1 MESLE
6 KKRAL
11 IAIDLGAQSCRVS
24 LLNWN
29 GDVPEISPV
38 HRFPNAPVQT
48 QSGLRWNLRGILDGI
63 QAGLQRAAKR
73 VPEGVASIA
82 VDGWAVDY
90 VRLHANGEPAADPFC
105 YRDPRTEE
113 AQRMVHALLPPS
125 QLYSLT
131 GIQIIRLNTL
141 YQLYADKL
149 ASRNTTLPWLNLPEY
164 ISHRLGGRRI
174 SEYTNATHTGLV
186 SLGSH
191 SWCREIFEELG
202 LDLTAAPEIVP
213 SGTIIGAL
221 EGELARLPQ
230 FKSTKIIVPACHD
243 TASAIAA
250 IPATGNDWAFI
261 SSGTWS
267 LVGTVLDAPNVSA
280 EAQTMNFTNLGGIG
294 GNICFLKNVNGM
306 WLLQQCMEEWEQ
318 KGFRFTLQE
327 VVNSCAAL
335 PAPAWLIDVDDPE
348 LMLPGGVLEKINRQL
363 ERQGQPAFG
372 ADKASVPALANL
384 LFHSLAQ
391 RYADVLSAIERITGK
406 QLKRLF
412 IVGGGNQNQLLN
424 RLTAQR
430 TGLDVIL
437 GPTEGSTVGNFAV
450 QLAVLQGDYDSATGV
465 SAASVAAWA
474 EKLALS
480 LVTSSGAQGTR

>member
-1 MESLE
+1 MDSPE

-24 LLNWN
+24 LLKWN
-29 GDVPEISPV
+29 GDVPETSPV

-48 QSGLRWNLRGILDGI
+48 QGGLSWDLRGILDGI
-63 QAGLQRAAKR
+63 QTGLRRAAER
-73 VPEGVASIA
+73 VPGRIASIA

-90 VRLHANGEPAADPFC
+90 VRLREDGQPACDPFC

-113 AQRMVHALLPPS
+113 AERMVHALLPPS

-149 ASRNTTLPWLNLPEY
+149 ASRSTRLPWLNLPEY
-164 ISHRLGGRRI
+164 ISHRLGGRRV

-186 SLGSH
+186 SLGRH
-191 SWCREIFEELG
+191 SWCREIFEELE
-202 LDLTAAPEIVP
+202 LNLAAAPEIVP
-213 SGTIIGAL
+213 SGTIIGTL
-221 EGELARLPQ
+221 RGELAQVPQ

-267 LVGTVLDAPNVSA
+267 LVGTVLDEPNVST
-280 EAQTMNFTNLGGIG
+280 EAQAMNFTNLGGIG
-294 GNICFLKNVNGM
+294 CKICFLKNVNGM
-306 WLLQQCMEEWEQ
+306 WLLQQCIEEWEQ

-348 LMLPGGVLEKINRQL
+348 LMLPGAMLEKINRQL
-363 ERQGQPAFG
+363 ERQGQPAFD
-372 ADKASVPALANL
+372 AEKASVPAVANL
-384 LFHSLAQ
+384 LFYSLAR
-391 RYADVLSAIERITGK
+391 RYADVLSAIEKITGK
-406 QLKRLF
+406 HLRRLF

-424 RLTAQR
+424 RLTARR
-430 TGLDVIL
+430 TGLNVIL

-450 QLAVLQGDYDSATGV
+450 QLAALQGDYDSATGV

-474 EKLALS
+474 EKLALPR
-480 LVTSSGAQGTR
+480 VTSSSWRGTS